1 MSTIPTWVTP
11 AGTLGTIPEGVFYR
25 VPLVATSDSTVYY
38 RVIAG
43 SLPPGV
49 QINETGVLSGNPSA
63 ASTVQG
69 VPLEVVGDSTSQ
81 FAVRA

>member
-43 SLPPGV
+43 RLPPGI
-49 QINETGVLSGNPSA
+49 QINETGVLAGNPLA
-63 ASTVQG
+63 VSTLQG
-69 VPLEVVGDSTSQ
+69 VPTDVV
-81 FAVRA
+81 